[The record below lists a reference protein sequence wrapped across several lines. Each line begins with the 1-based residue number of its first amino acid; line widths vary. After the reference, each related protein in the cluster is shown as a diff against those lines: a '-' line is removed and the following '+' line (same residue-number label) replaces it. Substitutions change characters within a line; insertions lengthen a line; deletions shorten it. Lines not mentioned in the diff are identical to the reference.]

1 MPQSGEGRVSWPLA
15 ASCAPELLVEADQI
29 DPGGKEAWKGVLALS
44 LPPGEK
50 ALQPF
55 FFP

>member
-1 MPQSGEGRVSWPLA
+1 MA
-15 ASCAPELLVEADQI
+15 ALCFMCPELLVEADQI
-29 DPGGKEAWKGVLALS
+29 ESGGTKAWKGVLALS

-50 ALQPF
+50 ALTQF